1 MDEIFEFETT
11 TGGLVLLDPTMF
23 DLLEPSFAQ
32 RLAIV
37 MDPKGE
43 NDSDLGEEPWPKK
56 WLRAAEPLQLLQ
68 EEGQF
73 QVVLTG
79 EGVFHLRVTDE
90 KHGLRSQAESACLC
104 GTLRVASD
112 RLVLAESWPEPE
124 EAQEFELPSGDYQ
137 LWLYVLPVPPEVTR
151 TVGVFGVPDWPFL
164 ALELSREPAENIQ
177 ATSFPPRVPLPEDA
191 LEPHP
196 GWLCRATVKRSE
208 GDFLLLDLQRTRR
221 ITSGQARLAV
231 RPGEGLHAGDRVV
244 LRMLNQAQG
253 GYWNAE
259 LDRRL

>member
-1 MDEIFEFETT
+1 MDETFEFETT

-23 DLLEPSFAQ
+23 DLLDPGFGR
-32 RLAIV
+32 RLAVV
-37 MDPKGE
+37 MDPTGEKGE
-43 NDSDLGEEPWPKK
+43 EIGEEPWQRQ

-79 EGVFHLRVTDE
+79 EGIFHLRVTDE
-90 KHGLRSQAESACLC
+90 KHGLRSQAESASLC

-112 RLVLAESWPEPE
+112 RLVLAETWPDPE
-124 EAQEFELPSGDYQ
+124 EVLELMLPSGDYQ
-137 LWLYVLPVPPEVTR
+137 LWLYVLPIPAEVTR

-164 ALELSREPAENIQ
+164 ALELSKEPVESAQ
-177 ATSFPPRVPLPEDA
+177 ATTFPPRVPLPEDA
-191 LEPHP
+191 LAPRP

-208 GDFLLLDLQRTRR
+208 GDFLLLDLQPTRR
-221 ITSGQARLAV
+221 VTAGQARVPA

-244 LRMLNQAQG
+244 LRILSQAH